1 MSAHYDLYQPG
12 DSWLHRR
19 DPRAKL
25 CLVVCGVAWLLALS
39 NLWLIL
45 AALLGIHL
53 LLWSAGIALARL
65 RWIWGLMAPTMIM
78 IVVLWALL
86 YPGAGAPLVAWRFIH
101 ITASSLAQGAAVALR
116 VGALGFLIVAWL
128 FTTDQ
133 AALVRGLVA
142 LGLPYAW
149 GLTLA
154 IALRYLP
161 TMAGTFRSIS
171 EAQQARALDLGGRN
185 PIRRARAYLPIVVAM
200 LITALRTA
208 ENLARA
214 LESRALGA
222 VPRRTYLHTLHY
234 APADWLF
241 TIAVA
246 LGAAVLLW
254 GRLAYGLGAD
264 PLRLWGA

>member
-78 IVVLWALL
+78 IVVLWAALSRRWRAPGGLAL
-86 YPGAGAPLVAWRFIH
+86 YPYHRQFPGP
-101 ITASSLAQGAAVALR
+101 GAAVALR

>member
-1 MSAHYDLYQPG
+1 MSAQYDLYQPG
-12 DSWLHRR
+12 GSWLHRV

-25 CLVVCGVAWLLALS
+25 LLVICGVGVLLTLS
-39 NLWLIL
+39 NLWLMV
-45 AALLGIHL
+45 AALVGIHL
-53 LLWSAGIALARL
+53 VLLTAGIMPSRL
-65 RWIWGLMAPTMIM
+65 GWIWRLTAPTMIM

-86 YPGAGAPLVAWRFIH
+86 YPGDGAPLLSWRFIH
-101 ITASSLAQGAAVALR
+101 VTAGSLARGAAVALR
-116 VGALGFLIVAWL
+116 VGALGFLIVVWL

-133 AALVRGLVA
+133 SALVRGLVA
-142 LGLPYAW
+142 LGLPYTW

-208 ENLARA
+208 ENLSRA

-222 VPRRTYLHTLHY
+222 GPRRTELHTLHFRV
-234 APADWLF
+234 ADWLF
-241 TIAVA
+241 AIAV
-246 LGAAVLLW
+246 LAATGLLLW
-254 GRLAYGLGAD
+254 GRFAGGLGVD
-264 PLRLWGA
+264 SLRLWG